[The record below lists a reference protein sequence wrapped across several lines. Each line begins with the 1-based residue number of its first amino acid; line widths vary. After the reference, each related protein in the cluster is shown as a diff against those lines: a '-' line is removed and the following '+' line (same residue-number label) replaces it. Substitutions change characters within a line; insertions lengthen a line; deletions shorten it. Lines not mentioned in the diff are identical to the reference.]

1 MWAVIT
7 LRSLIWA
14 RTYMRM
20 YTNSVGQTSVCAV
33 WTEHVQIICGKFVYT
48 NRSLRHAQIA
58 CLITTWLYRNI
69 VKTSAQSGQKMGFRK
84 ITPHSRVCKSTFCS
98 SHAFW
103 STYSYISSVQRYF
116 CSIASRE
123 KNTVCHVR
131 TTITKSDCTPN
142 QPRIYFS
149 LYSYPCVYAYTK
161 LALEIRRLNWVYLA
175 DRKVFWALLEIAS
188 I

>member
-14 RTYMRM
+14 GTYMRM

-48 NRSLRHAQIA
+48 NRSLRHAQIQIA

-69 VKTSAQSGQKMGFRK
+69 VKTSAQSDQKMGFRK

-103 STYSYISSVQRYF
+103 STHTLFSMCDLSTGNRIMEGASPKTRMRSLTRKYILERLQSDYLTFHQ
-116 CSIASRE
+116 CSGISAALHRE
-123 KNTVCHVR
+123 KKYRLPCAYNHYKIR
-131 TTITKSDCTPN
+131 LH
-142 QPRIYFS
+142 S
-149 LYSYPCVYAYTK
+149 LST
-161 LALEIRRLNWVYLA
+161 
-175 DRKVFWALLEIAS
+175 
-188 I
+188 